1 MLSVRKTTLAAF
13 VMLLLSFTFMM
24 GCAYLLSVIVN
35 DNETITDA
43 RAYYFFYNELLSEDV
58 LGFATT
64 LTDETGKLELGIYLS
79 VYTVFNSIIVDL
91 QSFAFAS
98 MSLVFAFLMLFVF
111 CAARKIGKNA
121 LQAAFF
127 VLLSVLIYSLWY
139 PSYASVLW
147 VWRSHMAFTLL
158 FLGMLSSRFI
168 VAVFFVAL
176 SILFHYSSGILAVVV
191 FSIFI
196 FVDRFP
202 RLSVPTKYAI
212 SLLVGLMG
220 SLVVGYLKQ
229 VVVSGDGNWESE
241 TNAGLFVYAYVFLF
255 VLALMV
261 LSAWRKYFN
270 LYFSGLENAMLNR
283 MFCIALFFLGLSVTS
298 VNSHQDLMR
307 IMQPAFII
315 IPFIYLMFLN
325 AAKGTSRALLVLLLA
340 PGIVMGLRSAYMYW
354 GGA

>member
-24 GCAYLLSVIVN
+24 GCAYLFSVIVN

-127 VLLSVLIYSLWY
+127 RPSVSLNIFVVVSVLCFCTMGVEVSHGIYIAISGD
-139 PSYASVLW
+139 VE
-147 VWRSHMAFTLL
+147 F
-158 FLGMLSSRFI
+158 
-168 VAVFFVAL
+168 
-176 SILFHYSSGILAVVV
+176 SIYCCGILCG
-191 FSIFI
+191 
-196 FVDRFP
+196 
-202 RLSVPTKYAI
+202 SVNFI
-212 SLLVGLMG
+212 SLL
-220 SLVVGYLKQ
+220 Q
-229 VVVSGDGNWESE
+229 
-241 TNAGLFVYAYVFLF
+241 
-255 VLALMV
+255 
-261 LSAWRKYFN
+261 RH
-270 LYFSGLENAMLNR
+270 FSGGGFFHIY
-283 MFCIALFFLGLSVTS
+283 FC
-298 VNSHQDLMR
+298 
-307 IMQPAFII
+307 
-315 IPFIYLMFLN
+315 
-325 AAKGTSRALLVLLLA
+325 
-340 PGIVMGLRSAYMYW
+340 
-354 GGA
+354 